1 MAAMYVTGDAEG
13 ELMKNSEA
21 LQRSYNVVRSK
32 WDSNFEWVVNDTSP
46 WTPVSRRMADT
57 SVALVSTCGA
67 YVKGTD
73 IPFDAENYY
82 GDPSYRE
89 IPRTTRPEALA
100 FAHTHYNHVYVD
112 EDPMVGLPLSHML
125 DMEGGG
131 IIGCFV
137 DPALAFMGYL
147 PQPRQLVEQ
156 TAPAAA
162 KRLLEAGAQ
171 AALLIPC

>member
-1 MAAMYVTGDAEG
+1 
-13 ELMKNSEA
+13 MKDSEA

-32 WDSNFEWVVNDTSP
+32 WDPNFEWIVNDTSP
-46 WTPVSRRMADT
+46 WTPLTRRMGDA
-57 SVALVSTCGA
+57 SVALVSTCGT
-67 YVKGTD
+67 YVKDTD

-89 IPRTTRPEALA
+89 IPRNTLPESLA
-100 FAHTHYNHVYVD
+100 FAHTHYNHMYVD

-125 DMEGGG
+125 DMEQTG
-131 IIGCFV
+131 IIGRFV

-147 PQPRQLVEQ
+147 PQPRQLIEQ

-162 KRLLEAGAQ
+162 RRLLEAGAH